1 MTWWW
6 ARLGWIGTRIT
17 RLAGRETAPRLALGR
32 KTRLTSETRWS
43 AEAGLLTETGL
54 LTEAG
59 LAARWR
65 TEAWLAPETRLAA
78 RPRLSWRTES
88 RLARA
93 TGTPTAFARE
103 VEDDSGV
110 VIRPALVI

>member
-17 RLAGRETAPRLALGR
+17 LLAGRETAPRLALGR
-32 KTRLTSETRWS
+32 KTRLTSGTRWS
-43 AEAGLLTETGL
+43 AEAGLLTE
-54 LTEAG
+54 AG
-59 LAARWR
+59 LSAGWR
-65 TEAWLAPETRLAA
+65 TEARLAPETRLAA

-103 VEDDSGV
+103 GEDDSGV